1 MFGFKWFEKKT
12 PLLKTLQEQL
22 HEARTNTESYRRSA
36 ENHALDAETHGRTA
50 DMYAARVERLESA
63 IKAERERIYGE
74 RVYERV
80 RNQLPPARPL
90 FDPVP
95 FPEAP
100 TPSGTREG

>member
-22 HEARTNTESYRRSA
+22 HEARMNTESYRRSA

-63 IKAERERIYGE
+63 IKAER
-74 RVYERV
+74 V
-80 RNQLPPARPL
+80 RNQRPPARPP